1 MMNTTIIYLILI
13 LIGAIYSSY
22 QAISWLLMLWTRLRY
37 KQSFKM
43 QLLKK
48 SAIKL
53 MDAGKK
59 ATGVKADQ
67 ITIYYDDSQ
76 SHTFLSENAAQQ
88 VRCILQFHQG
98 LDEES
103 RHALEAT
110 IDNIRNKPSGQSQ
123 HEKVVDY

>member
-1 MMNTTIIYLILI
+1 MITTIINLILI
-13 LIGAIYSSY
+13 LIGGIYSGY

-37 KQSFKM
+37 KQSFKT

-59 ATGVKADQ
+59 VTGVKADQ
-67 ITIYYDDSQ
+67 VTIYYDDSQ

-98 LDEES
+98 MDEES

-110 IDNIRNKPSGQSQ
+110 IDNIRNKSSGQSQ

>member
-1 MMNTTIIYLILI
+1 MITTIIYLILI
-13 LIGAIYSSY
+13 LIGAIYSAY
-22 QAISWLLMLWTRLRY
+22 QATCWLLMLWIRLRY
-37 KQSFKM
+37 KKSFKS

-59 ATGVKADQ
+59 ATGIKAEQ
-67 ITIYYDDSQ
+67 VTIYYDDSQ
-76 SHTFLSENAAQQ
+76 AHTFLSENAAKQ

-103 RHALEAT
+103 RQALKTT
-110 IDNIRNKPSGQSQ
+110 IDSIRNTPSRQPQ
-123 HEKVVDY
+123 HEKVVDC

>member
-1 MMNTTIIYLILI
+1 MITTIIYLILI
-13 LIGAIYSSY
+13 LIGGIYSGY

-37 KQSFKM
+37 KQSFKT

-110 IDNIRNKPSGQSQ
+110 IDNIRTKPSGQSQ

>member
-1 MMNTTIIYLILI
+1 MITTIIYLILI
-13 LIGAIYSSY
+13 LIGGIYSGY

-37 KQSFKM
+37 KQSFKT

-53 MDAGKK
+53 MEAVKK
-59 ATGVKADQ
+59 VTGVKADQ
-67 ITIYYDDSQ
+67 VTIYYDDSQ

-110 IDNIRNKPSGQSQ
+110 IDNIRNKSSEQSQ

>member
-1 MMNTTIIYLILI
+1 MITIIIYLILI
-13 LIGAIYSSY
+13 LIGGIYSGY

-37 KQSFKM
+37 KQSFKT

-59 ATGVKADQ
+59 ATGIKADQ
-67 ITIYYDDSQ
+67 ITIYYDNSQ

-110 IDNIRNKPSGQSQ
+110 IDNIRSKPSGQSQ

>member
-1 MMNTTIIYLILI
+1 MITTIIYLILI
-13 LIGAIYSSY
+13 LIGVIYSGY

-37 KQSFKM
+37 KQSFKT

-59 ATGVKADQ
+59 VTGVKADQ
-67 ITIYYDDSQ
+67 VTIYYDDSQ

-98 LDEES
+98 MDEES
-103 RHALEAT
+103 RHTLEAT
-110 IDNIRNKPSGQSQ
+110 IDNIRNKSSGQSQ

>member
-1 MMNTTIIYLILI
+1 MITTIIYLILI
-13 LIGAIYSSY
+13 LIGGIYSGY

-37 KQSFKM
+37 KQSFKT

-59 ATGVKADQ
+59 VTGVKADQ
-67 ITIYYDDSQ
+67 VTIYYDDSQ

-98 LDEES
+98 MDEES

-110 IDNIRNKPSGQSQ
+110 IDNIRNKSSGQSQ

>member
-1 MMNTTIIYLILI
+1 MITTIIYLILI
-13 LIGAIYSSY
+13 LIGGIYSGY

-37 KQSFKM
+37 KQSFKT

-48 SAIKL
+48 LAIKL

-59 ATGVKADQ
+59 VTGVKADQ
-67 ITIYYDDSQ
+67 VTIYYDDSQ

-98 LDEES
+98 MDEES

-110 IDNIRNKPSGQSQ
+110 IDNIRNKSSGQSQ

>member
-1 MMNTTIIYLILI
+1 MITTIIYLILI
-13 LIGAIYSSY
+13 LIGGIYSSY

-37 KQSFKM
+37 KQSFKT

-48 SAIKL
+48 AAIKL
-53 MDAGKK
+53 MDVGKK
-59 ATGVKADQ
+59 ATGVNTDQ

-76 SHTFLSENAAQQ
+76 SHTFLSENAAKQ

-103 RHALEAT
+103 RQALETT
-110 IDNIRNKPSGQSQ
+110 IDNIRNKSSGQSQ

>member
-1 MMNTTIIYLILI
+1 MITTIIYLILI
-13 LIGAIYSSY
+13 LIGGIYSSY
-22 QAISWLLMLWTRLRY
+22 QATRWLLMLWNRLRY
-37 KQSFKM
+37 KRSFKS

-48 SAIKL
+48 AAIKL

-59 ATGVKADQ
+59 ATGIKVEQ
-67 ITIYYDDSQ
+67 VTIYYDDSQ
-76 SHTFLSENAAQQ
+76 TNTFLSENAAKQ

-103 RHALEAT
+103 RQALKTT
-110 IDNIRNKPSGQSQ
+110 IDNIRTKPSGQSQ

>member
-1 MMNTTIIYLILI
+1 MITTIIYLILI
-13 LIGAIYSSY
+13 LIGCIYSGY

-37 KQSFKM
+37 KQSFKT

-59 ATGVKADQ
+59 VTGVKADQ
-67 ITIYYDDSQ
+67 VTIYYDDSQ

-98 LDEES
+98 MDEES

-110 IDNIRNKPSGQSQ
+110 IDNIRNKSSGQSQ

>member
-1 MMNTTIIYLILI
+1 MITTIIYLILI
-13 LIGAIYSSY
+13 LIGGIYSSY
-22 QAISWLLMLWTRLRY
+22 QATRWLLMLWDRLRY
-37 KQSFKM
+37 KRSFKS

-48 SAIKL
+48 AAIKL

-59 ATGVKADQ
+59 VTGVKADQ
-67 ITIYYDDSQ
+67 VTIYYDDSQ

-103 RHALEAT
+103 RRTLEAT
-110 IDNIRNKPSGQSQ
+110 IDNIRNKSPEQSQ
-123 HEKVVDY
+123 YEKVVDY